1 MAGLPQDRRGQTLLL
16 TTVLALVVA
25 YFGYSGMSFVGL
37 QGIKPM
43 GVHRDSMQVELESL
57 TVQVGRVKR
66 DLATGSL
73 QQLESRMA
81 EFKSSLDLMRQL
93 VPTSAEVP
101 NLLDD
106 ISSRAKIRGTTLAGF
121 LPLSLES
128 GTPFDTQRYRLTIAG
143 RYDQIGEFLTDI
155 ASLPRIIVPYDIHLQ
170 HVTGPAAA
178 ADTAKSLLQATFA
191 IRTYIKPA
199 EVDTSTTPNAPP
211 PAARPRAAPQGAAP
225 RGDDE

>member
-16 TTVLALVVA
+16 ITVLAVVVA

-37 QGIKPM
+37 QGFKPM

-66 DLATGSL
+66 DLASGSL
-73 QQLESRMA
+73 QQLEDRMN
-81 EFKSSLDLMRQL
+81 EFRSSLELMRQL

-106 ISSRAKIRGTTLAGF
+106 ISSRAKIRGATLAGF
-121 LPLSLES
+121 QPLSLES
-128 GTPFDTQRYRLTIAG
+128 GTPFDTQRYRFTVAG
-143 RYDQIGEFLTDI
+143 RYDEISEFLTDI
-155 ASLPRIIVPYDIHLQ
+155 ASLPRIIVPYDVHLQ
-170 HVTGPAAA
+170 RVQGPAAT
-178 ADTAKSLLQATFA
+178 ADTAKSMLQATFA
-191 IRTYIKPA
+191 IRTYVQPA
-199 EVDTSTTPNAPP
+199 QADTSLMPNAPP
-211 PAARPRAAPQGAAP
+211 ARAQPQGVAP

>member
-16 TTVLALVVA
+16 FTVMAVVVA

-37 QGIKPM
+37 QGFKPM
-43 GVHRDSMQVELESL
+43 GLRRDSMQVELESL

-73 QQLESRMA
+73 KQLEDRMA
-81 EFKSSLDLMRQL
+81 EFKSNLDLMRQL

-121 LPLSLES
+121 QPLSLES
-128 GTPFDTQRYRLTIAG
+128 GTPFDTQRYRLTITG
-143 RYDQIGEFLTDI
+143 KYDQISEFLTDI

-170 HVTGPAAA
+170 HVQGPAAT
-178 ADTAKSLLQATFA
+178 ADTTKSMLQATFA
-191 IRTYIKPA
+191 IRTYVKPA
-199 EVDTSTTPNAPP
+199 EADTSVMPNAPAP
-211 PAARPRAAPQGAAP
+211 PARAQPRGVAP

>member
-1 MAGLPQDRRGQTLLL
+1 MAALPQDRRGQTLLL
-16 TTVLALVVA
+16 IVVLALVVA
-25 YFGYSGMSFVGL
+25 YFGYSGLSFVGL
-37 QGIKPM
+37 RGYKPL

-57 TVQVGRVKR
+57 TVQVGRVKH
-66 DLATGSL
+66 DLASGSL
-73 QQLESRMA
+73 EQLEARMA

-106 ISSRAKIRGTTLAGF
+106 ISSRAKIRGTTFAGF
-121 LPLSLES
+121 QPLSLES

-170 HVTGPAAA
+170 HVQGPAAA
-178 ADTAKSLLQATFA
+178 ADTSKSLLQATFA
-191 IRTYIKPA
+191 IRTYIKTA
-199 EVDTSTTPNAPP
+199 EGDTSVTPNAPP
-211 PAARPRAAPQGAAP
+211 PRPRTATPQGVVP